1 MNTDSELQSALQES
15 VAGVHL
21 DAPLDQT
28 IRRGRRL
35 RARRRMAGIA
45 GLACIAAIS
54 GGALTAIELAPGGA
68 DQPADAQGQ
77 GTTAPHDRLT
87 AWTVTRGPGGTVT
100 VLVRELGDPAGLQR
114 ALRADGVPAHVA
126 FQGGTLSDDPPLPRA
141 CANVGLSDV
150 ANAQLQGKI
159 IAPSRH
165 GGMRTIALTINAA
178 AIPKNIGLNLTVQL
192 YAHSWGW
199 SLGLVQRTPQCTG
212 S

>member
-1 MNTDSELQSALQES
+1 MNTDSELQSALRES
-15 VAGVHL
+15 VAGAHL
-21 DAPLDQT
+21 DTPLHET
-28 IRRGRRL
+28 IRRGRHL
-35 RARRRMAGIA
+35 RARRRITGIV

-54 GGALTAIELAPGGA
+54 GGALTAIGLAPDGAGG
-68 DQPADAQGQ
+68 PAVAHGPS
-77 GTTAPHDRLT
+77 TAPHDRLT
-87 AWTVTRGPGGTVT
+87 AWTVTKGPGGAVT

-141 CANVGLSDV
+141 CGNVGMSDQ

-159 IAPSRH
+159 IRPSPH